1 MRNPVNAQSNYSV
14 ARTVADL
21 FLFSARVFL
30 FTSIKSRTQRGI
42 SHPKSKNPL
51 TNFLAVLQY
60 PKKNKGEAYYAGVR
74 NTGDKDSEVFE

>member
-1 MRNPVNAQSNYSV
+1 MRNPVNAQSYYSV

-30 FTSIKSRTQRGI
+30 FTSIKSRMQRGDFTPKIQKSLDRFSRSATI
-42 SHPKSKNPL
+42 SE
-51 TNFLAVLQY
+51 
-60 PKKNKGEAYYAGVR
+60 KNKGEAYYAGVR